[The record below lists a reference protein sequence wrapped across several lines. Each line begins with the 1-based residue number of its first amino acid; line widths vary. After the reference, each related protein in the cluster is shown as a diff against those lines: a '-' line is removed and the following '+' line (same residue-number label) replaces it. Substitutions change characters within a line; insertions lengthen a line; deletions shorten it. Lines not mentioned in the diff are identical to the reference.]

1 MLSGDNYPRLN
12 NAWARDATLDSE
24 RTYHNRSTAR
34 HDLKIFLHSFSA
46 TAPQRSHVHCGLRMP
61 TFAAVDI
68 GSNSVRLKIAR
79 LQNGRLRS
87 LHEDREV
94 TRLGEGAFRSGFLT
108 PESMAETVK
117 VLRRFHRATQQI
129 VTDTVRV
136 VATSALRDARNSQ
149 AFLEWVG
156 SATVWRVEIISGV
169 EEARLIHL
177 GLVSGSRVDS
187 YPTLMMDLG
196 GGSCELTVTHGGHIR
211 DAVSLPLGAVRLT
224 DEFLRHDPVR
234 KGELKRLR
242 GFVAREVDRIA
253 TRIAAARIKNVI
265 ATSGTAAAL
274 AAVATHL
281 RRGTGRQRAIVSQA
295 EMTRIAKRLSRIP
308 VAERRKIE
316 GIGPRRA
323 EIIVA
328 GALVYNELME
338 RCHLRMFRY
347 SPLGLRDG
355 ILAQMAAD
363 YDRST
368 RSGKQIE
375 SERWE
380 SIMKAVDHYGVD
392 RKHAMDVRDAAMLL
406 FSSLRSV
413 HRLPPEYREWL
424 SAAAMLYEVGDYVN
438 RNGRHR
444 HTYYIISNSEI
455 LGYTPQQRR
464 LIAAIARYLGN
475 SRPTTEDGPMKN
487 VDPVDRGGVQKAILL
502 LRLAR
507 ALNLGRSR
515 AVQKVRVG
523 LRPAEVKLTLLPR
536 RRMGVDLEMWA
547 IEKDRDYFR
556 EVFGRELSTAVS

>member
-1 MLSGDNYPRLN
+1 
-12 NAWARDATLDSE
+12 
-24 RTYHNRSTAR
+24 
-34 HDLKIFLHSFSA
+34 
-46 TAPQRSHVHCGLRMP
+46 MP

-79 LQNGRLRS
+79 LQAGRLRA

-94 TRLGEGAFRSGFLT
+94 TRLGEGVFGSGFLT

-129 VTDTVRV
+129 VTDSVRV

-149 AFLEWVG
+149 AFLEWVR
-156 SATVWRVEIISGV
+156 SATGWRVEIVSGV

-177 GLVSGSRVDS
+177 GLVSSPRVDRLA
-187 YPTLMMDLG
+187 TLMMDLG
-196 GGSCELTVTHGGHIR
+196 GGSCELTVTQGGHIR

-224 DEFLRHDPVR
+224 NEFLRHDPTR

-242 GFVAREVDRIA
+242 GFVTREVNRITDRIA
-253 TRIAAARIKNVI
+253 SAKVKNVI

-274 AAVATHL
+274 AAVASHL
-281 RRGTGRQRAIVSQA
+281 RHGAGRQRPVVSRA
-295 EMTRIAKRLSRIP
+295 EMTRIAKRLARLP

-316 GIGPRRA
+316 GIGLRRA

-328 GALVYNELME
+328 GATVYQELMD
-338 RCHLRMFRY
+338 RLHLKSFRY

-368 RSGKQIE
+368 RSGRQIE

-380 SIMKAVDHYGVD
+380 SIMKAVDHYNVD
-392 RKHAMDVRDAAMLL
+392 RKHALDVRDAATLL
-406 FSSLRSV
+406 FTGLRSL
-413 HRLPPEYREWL
+413 HQLPPEYREWL

-444 HTYYIISNSEI
+444 HTHYIISNSEI

-464 LIAAIARYLGN
+464 LIAAIARYLGK
-475 SRPTTEDGPMKN
+475 SRPTMEDGPMKV
-487 VDPVDRGGVQKAILL
+487 VDPADRDNAQKAILL

-515 AVQKVRVG
+515 AVEKVRIGV
-523 LRPAEVKLTLLPR
+523 RSAEVKLTLVPR
-536 RRMGVDLEMWA
+536 RRMGVDLELWA
-547 IEKDRDYFR
+547 IEKECDYFR

>member
-1 MLSGDNYPRLN
+1 
-12 NAWARDATLDSE
+12 
-24 RTYHNRSTAR
+24 
-34 HDLKIFLHSFSA
+34 
-46 TAPQRSHVHCGLRMP
+46 MP

-79 LQNGRLRS
+79 LQAGRLRA

-94 TRLGEGAFRSGFLT
+94 TRLGEGVFGSGFLT
-108 PESMAETVK
+108 PDSIAETVK

-149 AFLEWVG
+149 AFLEWVR
-156 SATVWRVEIISGV
+156 SATGWRVEIISGV

-177 GLVSGSRVDS
+177 GLVSSPRVDRS
-187 YPTLMMDLG
+187 PTLMMDLG
-196 GGSCELTVTHGGHIR
+196 GGSCELTVSQGGHIR

-224 DEFLRHDPVR
+224 NEFLRHDPGR

-242 GFVAREVDRIA
+242 GFITREVNRIIDRIPTA
-253 TRIAAARIKNVI
+253 KVKNVI

-274 AAVATHL
+274 AAVASHL
-281 RRGTGRQRAIVSQA
+281 RRGASHQRLMVSTA
-295 EMTRIAKRLSRIP
+295 EMNRIAKRLARLP

-328 GALVYNELME
+328 GATVYQELLD
-338 RCHLRMFRY
+338 RLRLKGFRY

-368 RSGKQIE
+368 RSGRQIE
-375 SERWE
+375 FERWE
-380 SIMKAVDHYGVD
+380 SIMNAVDHYRVD
-392 RKHAMDVRDAAMLL
+392 RKHALDVRDHATLL
-406 FSSLRSV
+406 FSALRSL

-444 HTYYIISNSEI
+444 HTHYIISNSEI

-464 LIAAIARYLGN
+464 IIAAIARYLGK
-475 SRPTTEDGPMKN
+475 SRPALEDGPMKLLG
-487 VDPVDRGGVQKAILL
+487 PGDRADVQKAILL

-515 AVQKVRVG
+515 AVERVRVG
-523 LRPAEVKLTLLPR
+523 VRSAEVKLTLVPR
-536 RRMGVDLEMWA
+536 RRMGVDLELWA
-547 IEKDRDYFR
+547 IEKERDYFR
-556 EVFGRELSTAVS
+556 EVFGRELSTAAS

>member
-1 MLSGDNYPRLN
+1 
-12 NAWARDATLDSE
+12 
-24 RTYHNRSTAR
+24 
-34 HDLKIFLHSFSA
+34 
-46 TAPQRSHVHCGLRMP
+46 MP

-79 LQNGRLRS
+79 LQRGRLRP

-94 TRLGEGAFRSGFLT
+94 TRLGEGVFRSGFLT

-117 VLRRFHRATQQI
+117 VLRRFHRTTQQV
-129 VTDTVRV
+129 VTDSVRV

-149 AFLEWVG
+149 AFLEWVR
-156 SATVWRVEIISGV
+156 SATGWRVEIISGV

-177 GLVSGSRVDS
+177 GLVSSPRVDRS
-187 YPTLMMDLG
+187 PTLMIDLG
-196 GGSCELTVTHGGHIR
+196 GGSCELTVSQGGHIR

-224 DEFLRHDPVR
+224 DEFLSHDPPR
-234 KGELKRLR
+234 KGELKQLR
-242 GFVAREVDRIA
+242 GFAAREVN
-253 TRIAAARIKNVI
+253 RIAARIASARIKNVI

-281 RRGTGRQRAIVSQA
+281 RRGTNRQRLTVSRA
-295 EMTRIAKRLSRIP
+295 EMTRIAKRLARLP

-323 EIIVA
+323 EIIVSGAIVYHELFDRLHLA
-328 GALVYNELME
+328 GY
-338 RCHLRMFRY
+338 RY

-380 SIMKAVDHYGVD
+380 SILKAVDHYHID
-392 RKHAMDVRDAAMLL
+392 RKHALDVRDAAMFL
-406 FSSLRSV
+406 FSELRSV
-413 HRLPPEYREWL
+413 HRLPAEYREWL

-438 RNGRHR
+438 RNGHHR
-444 HTYYIISNSEI
+444 HTHYIISNSEI
-455 LGYTPQQRR
+455 LGFTPQQRR
-464 LIAAIARYLGN
+464 IIAAIARYLGK
-475 SRPTTEDGPMKN
+475 SRPTVEDSPMK
-487 VDPVDRGGVQKAILL
+487 VIDAPERPEVHKAILL

-523 LRPAEVKLTLLPR
+523 LRSAEVKLTLVPR
-536 RRMGVDLEMWA
+536 RRMGVDLELWA
-547 IEKDRDYFR
+547 IEREGAYFR